1 MSIIRV
7 ISARFKYLTLSLVFL
22 ILAILLVN
30 GCSTEV
36 KQTSISYNQYKADA
50 LTMIE
55 TVFVG
60 DYTRAEIK
68 SRLDMAMRLFDLP
81 ITEDNYNRAGS
92 VLVTL
97 RKEASVAEMDI
108 LDHMIR
114 SSVPGLEISFPD
126 QATLSAIS
134 LQLGID

>member
-1 MSIIRV
+1 VVSTKL
-7 ISARFKYLTLSLVFL
+7 KYSTLSLVFL
-22 ILAILLVN
+22 ILAILLVS
-30 GCSTEV
+30 GCSAEV
-36 KQTSISYNQYKADA
+36 KQTSKSYNQYKADA

-60 DYTRAEIK
+60 DYTKAEIK
-68 SRLDMAMRLFDLP
+68 SRLDVAMRLFDLP

-92 VLVTL
+92 ALVGL
-97 RKEASVAEMDI
+97 RKETGVAEMDI

-114 SSVPGLEISFPD
+114 SYVPDVKMSFPD
-126 QATLSAIS
+126 QAAFSATS